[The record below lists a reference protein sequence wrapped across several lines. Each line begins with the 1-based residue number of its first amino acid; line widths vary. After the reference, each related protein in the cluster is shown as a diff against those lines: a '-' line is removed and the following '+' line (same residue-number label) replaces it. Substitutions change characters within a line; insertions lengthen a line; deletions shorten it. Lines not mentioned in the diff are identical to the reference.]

1 MLRALTIG
9 VGLLLFPTI
18 SLALPTLVDHV
29 DDPNNC
35 DPLFVPQEV
44 DELGIAPLFTTVP
57 DELIDAVDTL
67 TPACSAFLSQLPPY
81 SCY

>member
-9 VGLLLFPTI
+9 IGLLLLFPTI
-18 SLALPTLVDHV
+18 SLALPTAVDHT
-29 DDPNNC
+29 DLPNC
-35 DPLFVPQEV
+35 DFLFVPQEV

-67 TPACSAFLSQLPPY
+67 TPACTAFLSQLPPY